1 MSFIMKLSL
10 LVVHIYK
17 DTVGFSPPLPSNLT
31 SSLTTGVS
39 LSLLLSFGPT
49 FSALWTKFLVSPLCL
64 PSPRC
69 RRSCRCLVMHSCC
82 KSTTWTLMIKIS
94 SVSSLKKLWELR
106 KKEKPKPLTVS
117 FHLSQSNSHRGSDYG
132 SALSRIPATNGIVWA
147 CLAVR
152 VTSHAVS
159 KLREELFKYRYRY
172 IERVTGNDVLLIT
185 ISASII
191 DNVSQRE
198 AIYSRNRRSSKIEV
212 RQIDISSPNSHRAQT
227 LVVLSLYRCCLV
239 FCLLYSF
246 VVSFFL
252 LVRTSRI

>member
-17 DTVGFSPPLPSNLT
+17 DTAGFSPPLPSNLT
-31 SSLTTGVS
+31 SSLTTGVP
-39 LSLLLSFGPT
+39 LSLLLSFRPK
-49 FSALWTKFLVSPLCL
+49 FSTLWTEFLVLSLCL

-132 SALSRIPATNGIVWA
+132 SALSRIPAINGIVCA

-172 IERVTGNDVLLIT
+172 RYIERVTGNDVLLIT

-191 DNVSQRE
+191 DNIQYQFIKR
-198 AIYSRNRRSSKIEV
+198 IGIK
-212 RQIDISSPNSHRAQT
+212 
-227 LVVLSLYRCCLV
+227 V
-239 FCLLYSF
+239 FKYK
-246 VVSFFL
+246 FFL
-252 LVRTSRI
+252 WYPSSHKWLSKTTFLQFFIME

>member
-1 MSFIMKLSL
+1 M
-10 LVVHIYK
+10 
-17 DTVGFSPPLPSNLT
+17 
-31 SSLTTGVS
+31 S

-106 KKEKPKPLTVS
+106 KKEKPEPLTVS

-132 SALSRIPATNGIVWA
+132 SALSRIPATNGIVCA

-152 VTSHAVS
+152 VTSHEVS

-172 IERVTGNDVLLIT
+172 IERVTGNDVLLSI
-185 ISASII
+185 ISASIF
-191 DNVSQRE
+191 DNVSQRG
-198 AIYSRNRRSSKIEV
+198 AIYSRNRRSSKTEV
-212 RQIDISSPNSHRAQT
+212 RQIDISSPNSYRAQT

-239 FCLLYSF
+239 FCLLNSF
-246 VVSFFL
+246 VMPFFFL
-252 LVRTSRI
+252 LIRTSGI